1 MEMETHRT
9 TTPADTGAFA
19 GSSLLAVMMM
29 AVAVVVLL
37 GRLLHDRRLDGAR
50 PRHPRHVILC
60 DNTPGGFKVRLQ
72 Q

>member
-1 MEMETHRT
+1 METHRT

-37 GRLLHDRRLDGAR
+37 GRLLHDRRL
-50 PRHPRHVILC
+50 
-60 DNTPGGFKVRLQ
+60 GGSELQ
-72 Q
+72 TCAQ